1 MMEGMRPD
9 LVAPVVAWLCH
20 ESCQDNGSVIEA
32 AAGWAGKRESQR
44 VIISSRQF
52 KKNYRFLVRWQRARG
67 CVLRDSAD
75 DPIVPEAVRDNWD
88 KITDFTDALYPKA
101 NEASL
106 LLGKVLQD
114 LWEKDEARKNAGSS
128 APLSPIVCHSR
139 NCPINRMIAFF
150 SLNGRSKL

>member
-1 MMEGMRPD
+1 MVETVLFIVLQNSAL
-9 LVAPVVAWLCH
+9 LVWATLWPRKELNTMFTVIQLCPWLVHAWPK
-20 ESCQDNGSVIEA
+20 ESFHLVNTYFKILFFC
-32 AAGWAGKRESQR
+32 K
-44 VIISSRQF
+44 II
-52 KKNYRFLVRWQRARG
+52 
-67 CVLRDSAD
+67 
-75 DPIVPEAVRDNWD
+75 WD

-150 SLNGRSKL
+150 SLNGRSKLWVGSLRP

>member
-1 MMEGMRPD
+1 MEGMRPD

-44 VIISSRQF
+44 VIISSRQL

-139 NCPINRMIAFF
+139 NCP
-150 SLNGRSKL
+150 